1 MPMKGPTVSGFVS
14 RGFRRRRQ
22 APDGTEHRLPPG
34 QYAEPGFPVLT
45 AGPTPRI
52 DPSDYQF
59 GIEGLVRNPR
69 EWSLDE
75 LKALPGST
83 FEGDIHCVTKWS
95 KIATSFTGVS
105 VDVLLDLVEPLDE
118 ASHVLAFSYG
128 GYTTNLPL
136 QDVRDGLA
144 WVVWEHEG
152 APLPRE
158 HGGPVRLL
166 VPHLYFWKSAKWVKS
181 LRLLSHDQPG
191 FWETLGYHNY
201 GDPWLEQR
209 DAGD

>member
-1 MPMKGPTVSGFVS
+1 MKGPMVSGFIS
-14 RGFRRRRQ
+14 RGFHRRREV
-22 APDGTEHRLPPG
+22 PDVADHRLPPG

-52 DPSDYQF
+52 DPSAYRL
-59 GIEGLVRNPR
+59 GIEGLVRNPM

-95 KIATSFTGVS
+95 KLATSFSGVS
-105 VDVLLDLVEPLDE
+105 VDVLLDRAEPLDQ

-136 QDVRDGLA
+136 ADLRGGLA

-152 APLPRE
+152 APLPPE
-158 HGGPVRLL
+158 HGGPARLL
-166 VPHLYFWKSAKWVKS
+166 VPHLYFWKSAKWVKT
-181 LRLLSHDQPG
+181 LRLLDHDQPG
-191 FWETLGYHNY
+191 FWETLGYHDY

-209 DAGD
+209 YAGD

>member
-1 MPMKGPTVSGFVS
+1 MVSGFVS
-14 RGFRRRRQ
+14 RGFRRRRE
-22 APDGTEHRLPPG
+22 APEGAEHRLPPG

-52 DPSDYQF
+52 DPSDYRF
-59 GIEGLVRNPR
+59 SIEGLVRNPS

-75 LKALPGST
+75 LKALPGSS

-95 KIATSFTGVS
+95 KLATSFAGVS
-105 VDVLLDLVEPLDE
+105 VDVLLDQVEPLDQ
-118 ASHVLAFSYG
+118 ATHVLAFSYG

-136 QDVRDGLA
+136 EDVRGGKA
-144 WVVWEHEG
+144 WVAWEYEG
-152 APLPRE
+152 APLPPE
-158 HGGPVRLL
+158 HGGPARLL

-181 LRLLSHDQPG
+181 LRLLDHDQPG
-191 FWETLGYHNY
+191 FWETLGYHIY

-209 DAGD
+209 YAGD